1 MRRERILA
9 GMESGEE
16 IENDWLVS
24 PWKYK
29 KKKKTAGK
37 WTKVGGRRS
46 DILRYGGKDCDPK
59 YTTQWDYYY

>member
-29 KKKKTAGK
+29 KKKKQQASGQRLVAEDQT
-37 WTKVGGRRS
+37 
-46 DILRYGGKDCDPK
+46 Y
-59 YTTQWDYYY
+59 